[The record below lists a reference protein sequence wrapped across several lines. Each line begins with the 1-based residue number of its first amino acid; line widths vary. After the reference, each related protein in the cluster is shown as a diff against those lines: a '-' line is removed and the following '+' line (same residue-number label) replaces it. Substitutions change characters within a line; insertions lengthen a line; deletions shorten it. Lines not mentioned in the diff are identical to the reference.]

1 MNTELLRKVDTI
13 KGYEKKLKSFS
24 VIIRLWAKPLSVPA
38 EKAVWLAS
46 SATDK
51 KTGLDIQILSTG
63 GLVMGLLRE
72 IRRIVT
78 RQPAPDTSL
87 DITPIVPY
95 KML

>member
-1 MNTELLRKVDTI
+1 VGKTI
-13 KGYEKKLKSFS
+13 RCARVK
-24 VIIRLWAKPLSVPA
+24 
-38 EKAVWLAS
+38 KAVWLAS

-63 GLVMGLLRE
+63 GLIKGFLRE

-87 DITPIVPY
+87 DITALAPY